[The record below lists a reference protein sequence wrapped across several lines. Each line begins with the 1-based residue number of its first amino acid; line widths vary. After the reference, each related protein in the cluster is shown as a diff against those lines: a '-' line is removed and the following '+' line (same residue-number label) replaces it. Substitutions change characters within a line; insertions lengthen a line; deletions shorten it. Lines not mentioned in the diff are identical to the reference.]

1 VEHASHPRGTGHRRG
16 AGANRGSARTRY
28 RAGWT
33 FIELAVALIVLVVA
47 AAMAIT
53 SLSHTI
59 VADVRAAAEVVASDL
74 AYVRQLAVA
83 NGTTYE
89 VRWDA
94 AGGIYEV
101 VHVGPNARFDQ
112 VPLPPGLSTASA
124 IPNGYVHR
132 MSDLPLMGEVRIVSV
147 EVTEPSR
154 QAIASFTFEPSG
166 EVSPLQPIR
175 IRLGAG
181 RGDAARYVDIEIVPQ
196 TGLMVV
202 GDPMASDE
210 PQVATAA
217 IE

>member
-1 VEHASHPRGTGHRRG
+1 MEHASHPRETGHRRG
-16 AGANRGSARTRY
+16 ADANRGSARTRY

-59 VADVRAAAEVVASDL
+59 VADVRTAAEVVASDL

-94 AGGIYEV
+94 AAGTYEV

-124 IPNGYVHR
+124 TTNGYIHR
-132 MSDLPLMGEVRIVSV
+132 LSDLPLMGEVRIVSV
-147 EVTEPSR
+147 EATEPSR
-154 QAIASFTFEPSG
+154 QAITSFAFEPSG

-202 GDPMASDE
+202 GDPMASGK

>member
-1 VEHASHPRGTGHRRG
+1 MEHANHPRETEHRRG
-16 AGANRGSARTRY
+16 AGANGGSAHSLC

-53 SLSHTI
+53 SLSHTT

-89 VRWDA
+89 VRWDL
-94 AGGIYEV
+94 AGGTYEV
-101 VHVGPNARFDQ
+101 AHVGSNTRFDQ
-112 VPLPPGLSTASA
+112 VPLPPGLSIASA
-124 IPNGYVHR
+124 TPNGYVHR
-132 MSDLPLMGEVRIVSV
+132 LSDLPLMGEVRLVSV

-166 EVSPLQPIR
+166 DVSPLQPIR

-181 RGDAARYVDIEIVPQ
+181 RGGAARYVDIEIVPQ

-202 GDPMASDE
+202 GEPMASDE
-210 PQVATAA
+210 PQVAAAA